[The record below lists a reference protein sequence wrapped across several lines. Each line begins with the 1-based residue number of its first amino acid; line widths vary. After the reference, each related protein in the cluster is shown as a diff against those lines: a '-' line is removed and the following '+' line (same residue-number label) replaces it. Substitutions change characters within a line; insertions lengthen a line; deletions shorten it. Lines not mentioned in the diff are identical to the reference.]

1 MLNCKLHVVDL
12 SVGECNHMSLKGFRG
27 LESVTGDAGVT
38 RGLGALKEIT
48 GVTTGY
54 RRVTK
59 KLQNW
64 HFSKGVVH
72 GFGQRFEILPIF
84 SFIQNTPRK
93 IIWLNF
99 R

>member
-1 MLNCKLHVVDL
+1 
-12 SVGECNHMSLKGFRG
+12 MSLKGFRG

-38 RGLGALKEIT
+38 RGLGGLKEIT
-48 GVTTGY
+48 GATTGY
-54 RRVTK
+54 RGLQK
-59 KLQNW
+59 PQNW

-72 GFGQRFEILPIF
+72 GFGRRFEILPIF

-93 IIWLNF
+93 ISWLHF

>member
-1 MLNCKLHVVDL
+1 M
-12 SVGECNHMSLKGFRG
+12 GLKGFRG
-27 LESVTGDAGVT
+27 LQSVSGDAGVT
-38 RGLGALKEIT
+38 RGQGGLQEIT

-54 RRVTK
+54 RGLQK

-64 HFSKGVVH
+64 HFSRGVVH

-84 SFIQNTPRK
+84 SFIQNTLRK
-93 IIWLNF
+93 IIWLHF